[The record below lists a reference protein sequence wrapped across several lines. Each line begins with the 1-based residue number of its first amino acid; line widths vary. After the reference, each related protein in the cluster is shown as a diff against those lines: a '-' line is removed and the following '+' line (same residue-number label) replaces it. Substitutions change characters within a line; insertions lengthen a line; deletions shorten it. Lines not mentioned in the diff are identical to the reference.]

1 VAPVS
6 QLAPIVSQLA
16 PIVSQLASIKEK
28 VTWFGDQTV

>member
-6 QLAPIVSQLA
+6 QLAPIVSQHA
-16 PIVSQLASIKEK
+16 PIVSQLAPIKEK